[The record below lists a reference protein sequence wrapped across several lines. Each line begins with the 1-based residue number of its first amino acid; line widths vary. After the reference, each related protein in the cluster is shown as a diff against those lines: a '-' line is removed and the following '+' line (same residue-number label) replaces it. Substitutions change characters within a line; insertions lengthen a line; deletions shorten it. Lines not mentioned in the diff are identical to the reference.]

1 MASASVARAA
11 APPLPVSPPEIS
23 VPATAAAVA
32 APPRA
37 AEPPPAEVP
46 APAEAGSSV
55 EPEPAWPDESA
66 EAQFLAEARERG
78 EPVSAAPTP
87 TAEPEAPEPDP
98 AGPAPDLDAL
108 VARLPPAVRETLDEL
123 FRARF
128 VRVTRLPRKTLTAAK
143 G

>member
-1 MASASVARAA
+1 
-11 APPLPVSPPEIS
+11 
-23 VPATAAAVA
+23 VA

-37 AEPPPAEVP
+37 PAPPSTEVP
-46 APAEAGSSV
+46 PLGESASSG
-55 EPEPAWPDESA
+55 EPDPAWPDESA

-78 EPVSAAPTP
+78 EPLPAAATP
-87 TAEPEAPEPDP
+87 VAEPEAAEPDS
-98 AGPAPDLDAL
+98 AGPAPELDAL

-128 VRVTRLPRKTLTAAK
+128 VRVTRLPRKTLPAAK